1 MAIQSQFGKYNK
13 AMRTQKGKDFRG
25 PTREESY
32 IILERCFKENPYPK
46 QVDYLLL
53 QAVTGMDKGEIKKCF
68 GHLRLKYKK
77 KGTIKYKLYRQLE
90 TYYDIKQNPSREEM
104 KEIAKHLRLKES
116 QVRNFFAKKWHTR
129 LQSESNIQN
138 IESGKEECTYSVIH
152 V

>member
-1 MAIQSQFGKYNK
+1 
-13 AMRTQKGKDFRG
+13 MRTQKGKDFKG
-25 PTREESY
+25 PTRKESY
-32 IILERCFKENPYPK
+32 VILERCFKENPYPK

-68 GHLRLKYKK
+68 GHLRLKYKN
-77 KGTIKYKLYRQLE
+77 KGTIEYKLYRQLE

-138 IESGKEECTYSVIH
+138 IESGEEECTYSVIH